1 MLQSCHCAEYFS
13 MVTPIANI
21 RIMFNMR
28 IFKAVRIYYLKDKFI
43 TDSLSCPYLIIH
55 HFCLSQCGN
64 TYAKVEDGVPE
75 GC

>member
-1 MLQSCHCAEYFS
+1 

-55 HFCLSQCGN
+55 HFASANAAILTLKLRIVCLKAANFQLRRLTN
-64 TYAKVEDGVPE
+64 
-75 GC
+75 